1 MSDLTGAIWQLVGTG
16 AGRPYADEMIRY
28 GVMLAGP
35 GDAGPWTSTTF
46 NDNFALRDTLRWFAE
61 TAELNDRVVL
71 RMGRTTIR
79 AVGLIAG
86 PYEYSDRFDDVNGL
100 DRQHYRRV
108 RWFELP
114 SEYDFGELVFGQQPG
129 SFSRTRNGVVRAFVE
144 RLLAS
149 DPRAWQTAPLP
160 PFPPQELPLENAPP
174 RLMALIGQAQDLLVT
189 YADGLRFGAAPSEDE
204 LVAHFAVPLL
214 RELGWPAELVGV
226 KWRNVDIA
234 LFRSLPR
241 SPDNCELV
249 VEAKRLGVG
258 VEPALIQARGY
269 VRALSLTCDV
279 AVTDGI
285 RWRRYARAMD
295 YAPCGYAN
303 LARPKVRAADLFAS
317 LQGPRWSV

>member
-1 MSDLTGAIWQLVGTG
+1 MSGWTGVIWQLVGTG
-16 AGRPYADEMIRY
+16 ARRPYAEEMIRH

-35 GDAGPWTSTTF
+35 GDAGRWTSTRY
-46 NDNFALRDTLRWFAE
+46 DDDFALRDTLRWFAE
-61 TAELNDRVVL
+61 TAEINDAVVL
-71 RMGRTTIR
+71 RTGISTIR

-86 PYEYSDRFDDVNGL
+86 PYDYSDRFDDVNGL
-100 DRQHYRRV
+100 DRQHCRRV

-114 SEYDFGELVFGQQPG
+114 SEHDFGERVFGQRPG
-129 SFSRTRNGVVRAFVE
+129 AFSQARSRVIRAFVE

-149 DPRAWQTAPLP
+149 EPNAWQTAALPPLP
-160 PFPPQELPLENAPP
+160 PEEPPLVDVPP
-174 RLMALIGQAQDLLVT
+174 RLTALVGQTQDLLT
-189 YADGLRFGAAPSEDE
+189 LYSDGVRFGAAPSEDE
-204 LVAHFAVPLL
+204 MVAHFAIPLL

-241 SPDNCELV
+241 SPDTCGLV

-258 VEPALIQARGY
+258 VEAALVQARGY
-269 VRALSLTCDV
+269 VQALSLACDV

-303 LARPKVRAADLFAS
+303 LARPKARAADLFAS
-317 LQGPRWSV
+317 LRGPRWSG

>member
-1 MSDLTGAIWQLVGTG
+1 MSDWAGTIWQVVGMG
-16 AGRPYADEMIRY
+16 AGRPFADEMIQH
-28 GVMLAGP
+28 GVMLVGP
-35 GDAGPWTSTTF
+35 GDGGPWSPTKYAYDF
-46 NDNFALRDTLRWFAE
+46 NLRDRLGWFAT
-61 TAELNDRVVL
+61 TAATDDAVVL
-71 RMGRTTIR
+71 RRGRTTIR

-114 SEYDFGELVFGQQPG
+114 SEHDFGEPVFGQRPG
-129 SFSRTRNGVVRAFVE
+129 AFSRVRSGVVRGFVE

-149 DPRAWQTAPLP
+149 EPSAWQAAALPRLP
-160 PFPPQELPLENAPP
+160 PEEPPLKVVPP
-174 RLMALIGQAQDLLVT
+174 RLMGLVGQAQDLLGL
-189 YADGLRFGAAPSEDE
+189 YLDGLRSGNAPSEDE

-214 RELGWPAELVGV
+214 RALGWPAELVGV

-241 SPDNCELV
+241 SPDTCELV
-249 VEAKRLGVG
+249 IEAKRLGVG
-258 VEPALIQARGY
+258 VEPALIQARDYIQGL
-269 VRALSLTCDV
+269 ALACDV

-285 RWRRYARAMD
+285 RWRRYASTQN

-303 LARPKVRAADLFAS
+303 LARPKTRAADLFAS
-317 LQGPRWSV
+317 LQGPRWNT

>member
-1 MSDLTGAIWQLVGTG
+1 MSDWTGSIWQVVGSG
-16 AGRPYADEMIRY
+16 AGRPYAEEMLRD
-28 GVMLAGP
+28 GVMLVGP
-35 GDAGPWTSTTF
+35 GDGGPWSPSRYDYDF
-46 NDNFALRDTLRWFAE
+46 NLRDRLGWFAA
-61 TAELNDRVVL
+61 TAAVDDAVVL

-114 SEYDFGELVFGQQPG
+114 SEYAFGEAVFGQRPG
-129 SFSRTRNGVVRAFVE
+129 AFSRVRNRIVRDLVQ

-149 DPRAWQTAPLP
+149 EPTAWQTGPLP
-160 PFPPQELPLENAPP
+160 PLPPEEPPLGDVPS
-174 RLMALIGQAQDLLVT
+174 RLTALVGQAQDLLGL
-189 YADGLRFGAAPSEDE
+189 YIDNLRFGSAPSEDE

-214 RELGWPAELVGV
+214 RELGWPPELLGV

-241 SPDNCELV
+241 SADTCELV

-269 VRALSLTCDV
+269 VEALTLACDV
-279 AVTDGI
+279 AVTDGV
-285 RWRRYARAMD
+285 RWRRYARARG
-295 YAPCGYAN
+295 YASCGYAN
-303 LARPKVRAADLFAS
+303 LARPKARAADLFAS
-317 LQGPRWSV
+317 LQGPRWNA